1 MKFSAFIGT
10 PGKMTPV
17 QQAQIEAL
25 GATILPAD
33 TIMPPAAERVVEWL
47 EGIKTEAIQR
57 LKSAKAIASNSLAQ
71 SINVKPV
78 NISED
83 SFVIILEADNY
94 WKFVD
99 LGVKGAKSATRAPN
113 SPFKYTRKMPPREP
127 LQEWIAYRGIKMEGK
142 PGKERAESNESRAK
156 MLQKLI
162 FHRGLRST
170 RFMSDTLTQDSINT
184 LINEISEMI
193 DKQISIAQ

>member
-1 MKFSAFIGT
+1 
-10 PGKMTPV
+10 MTPV

-57 LKSAKAIASNSLAQ
+57 LKAAKAIASKSLAQ

-127 LQEWIAYRGIKMEGK
+127 LQEWIAFKGIRMEGR
-142 PGKERAESNESRAK
+142 PGIERAASNRSYAAY
-156 MLQKLI
+156 LQRKI
-162 FHRGLRST
+162 FERGLRST

>member
-57 LKSAKAIASNSLAQ
+57 LKAAKAIASNSLAQ

-99 LGVKGAKSATRAPN
+99 LGVKGAKSAARAPS
-113 SPFKYTRKMPPREP
+113 SPFKYKGS
-127 LQEWIAYRGIKMEGK
+127 A
-142 PGKERAESNESRAK
+142 
-156 MLQKLI
+156 
-162 FHRGLRST
+162 T
-170 RFMSDTLTQDSINT
+170 RFKTWRFSE
-184 LINEISEMI
+184 EISNTKRPSI
-193 DKQISIAQ
+193 RDKSIGPLILIWPIELP

>member
-57 LKSAKAIASNSLAQ
+57 LKAAKAIASNSLAQ

-99 LGVKGAKSATRAPN
+99 LG
-113 SPFKYTRKMPPREP
+113 
-127 LQEWIAYRGIKMEGK
+127 L
-142 PGKERAESNESRAK
+142 
-156 MLQKLI
+156 
-162 FHRGLRST
+162 
-170 RFMSDTLTQDSINT
+170 
-184 LINEISEMI
+184 
-193 DKQISIAQ
+193 